1 MLVDEVKRFRVV
13 PVLVLNN
20 SDWAEKIGQSLV
32 EHDLPLVE
40 LTLRT
45 PSAFDSLKKFVT
57 IDRLKVGV
65 GSVQTV
71 DQMEKAQA
79 LGASFAVSA
88 GINEK
93 LLLKAKE
100 LGFDYLPGV
109 STPSEI
115 LSAIEY
121 GLETLK
127 WFPAGAL
134 GGPETLK
141 AISAPFPNIT
151 FVPTGGITPKNMKEY
166 LALDSV
172 LGVGGSWMFSKSE
185 SEEEYFAKLK
195 EALVEIKE

>member
-1 MLVDEVKRFRVV
+1 MLVDAVKRFRVV

-32 EHDLPLVE
+32 EHDLPIVE

-45 PSAFDSLKKFVT
+45 PSAFDSLKKLVT

-88 GINEK
+88 GINVK
-93 LLLKAKE
+93 LLSKAKE
-100 LGFDYLPGV
+100 LRFDYLPGV

-172 LGVGGSWMFSKSE
+172 LGVGGSWMFSKSD
-185 SEEEYFAKLK
+185 SEEEYLAKLK